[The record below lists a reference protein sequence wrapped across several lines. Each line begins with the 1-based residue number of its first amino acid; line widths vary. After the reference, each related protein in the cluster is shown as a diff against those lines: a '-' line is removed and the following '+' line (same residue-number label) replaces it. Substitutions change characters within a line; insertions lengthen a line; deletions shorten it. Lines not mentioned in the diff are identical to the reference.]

1 MITTLLLI
9 AIALIVWCFIL
20 CMNRQPKYFV
30 AKINEKWYI
39 CYEDLTQID
48 EVYRVAKF
56 DTYEDAQ
63 VEFEKHYR

>member
-1 MITTLLLI
+1 MITTIALI
-9 AIALIVWCFIL
+9 AVALIVWCFIL
-20 CMNRQPKYFV
+20 CLNWQPKYFV
-30 AKINEKWYI
+30 AKINDYWYI

-56 DTYEDAQ
+56 DTHEDAK

>member
-20 CMNRQPKYFV
+20 CLNWQPKYFV
-30 AKINEKWYI
+30 AKIGEYWYI
-39 CYEDLTQID
+39 CYEDLKHID

-56 DTYEDAQ
+56 DNIQDALRELKNYE
-63 VEFEKHYR
+63 R

>member
-9 AIALIVWCFIL
+9 AVALIVWCFIL
-20 CMNRQPKYFV
+20 CVNRQPEYFI
-30 AKINEKWYI
+30 AKIGEFWYI

-56 DTYEDAQ
+56 DTFKDA
-63 VEFEKHYR
+63 VDYMRKYDL

>member
-20 CMNRQPKYFV
+20 CLNRQPKYFI
-30 AKINEKWYI
+30 AKINDYWYI
-39 CYEDLTQID
+39 CYEDITHID

-56 DTYEDAQ
+56 ETFQDAQ

>member
-1 MITTLLLI
+1 MITILLLI

-20 CMNRQPKYFV
+20 CLNRQPKYFV
-30 AKINEKWYI
+30 AKIGEYWYI

-56 DTYEDAQ
+56 DNVEDALR
-63 VEFEKHYR
+63 ELKNYER